1 MSHYPGRGAYSNCV
15 IWDVLSDYGSRSDQC
30 VLADRHA
37 WRDCAACPDGRV
49 TLHKGL
55 EKFPFSMRSGML
67 VIRERHVR
75 RDKHVIFNG
84 HACRNEDEWAN
95 LAVVAYRH
103 SFFNIDVRIY
113 FRVLSDLTTVKVHLI
128 KYTRPVADTGL
139 FDDRVSGSSQ
149 RARIFSSIGTST
161 WTVRSWINDSFA
173 ASRILTT
180 LAPSNPS
187 D

>member
-1 MSHYPGRGAYSNCV
+1 MSHYPSRGTHSNSIVRDVLRSYGCCS
-15 IWDVLSDYGSRSDQC
+15 DQSVLSD
-30 VLADRHA
+30 RHA
-37 WRDCAACPDGRV
+37 RDDRGGCPDGRV
-49 TLHKGL
+49 TLHQSL
-55 EKFPFSMRSGML
+55 EKFPFSMRSGMFI
-67 VIRERHVR
+67 IRERHVR
-75 RDKHVIFNG
+75 REKHVIFNG

-113 FRVLSDLTTVKVHLI
+113 LRVLSDLTTVKVHLI

-139 FDDRVSGSSQ
+139 FDDRVSGPSHF
-149 RARIFSSIGTST
+149 ARIFSSIGTST
-161 WTVRSWINDSFA
+161 GTVRSRINDSFA

-180 LAPSNPS
+180 LAPSSPS